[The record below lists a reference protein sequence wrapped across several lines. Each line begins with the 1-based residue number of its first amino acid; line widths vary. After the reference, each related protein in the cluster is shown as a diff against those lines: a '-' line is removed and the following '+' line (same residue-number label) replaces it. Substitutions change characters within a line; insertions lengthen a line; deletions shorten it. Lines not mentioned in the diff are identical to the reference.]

1 MKRLAMII
9 AILAGAVMVQ
19 AAGWYQFPEQ
29 DTLGDTDRLMVFDN
43 TSSAT
48 RNITG
53 LKLKQDIAAF
63 VNLSTTI
70 NLANTT
76 EALDLLNG
84 PSDTPLVKI
93 PGPSAGTYTR
103 TFEIKDS
110 SGNVKMYANAGG
122 TIVITGQLVLGTV
135 PAPLAVTDV
144 FPDNGATAVATS
156 SVPYIDFNKGFTP
169 SISTV
174 YIVGNATAP
183 VGAST
188 CISGCAEGETPV
200 YTWRVSIPAT
210 LAASTTYTIRVVKN
224 NILQTDGETTSSCGT
239 AMTDVSGVCESTF
252 TTAP

>member
-29 DTLGDTDRLMVFDN
+29 DTLGDADRLMVFDN

-63 VNLSTTI
+63 VNMSSSI

-76 EALDLLNG
+76 EALELLNG
-84 PSDTPLVKI
+84 PSDEPLVKQA
-93 PGPSAGTYTR
+93 GPSATTYTR
-103 TFEIKDS
+103 VFEVKDKT
-110 SGNVKMYANAGG
+110 GKIFMYMQNNGVTTYG
-122 TIVITGQLVLGTV
+122 T
-135 PAPLAVTDV
+135 PKALAVSSV
-144 FPDNGATAVATS
+144 FPANGATAVATS
-156 SVPYIDFNKGFTP
+156 SVPYVDFNKEFTP

-183 VGAST
+183 VGALT
-188 CISGCAEGETPV
+188 CISGCGDGETPV
-200 YTWRVSIPAT
+200 YAYRVSIPAT
-210 LAASTTYTIRVVKN
+210 LAAGTTYTIRVVKN

-239 AMTDVSGVCESTF
+239 AMTDVAGVCQSTF